1 MKSKLLVLFLVGSVA
16 TSYGQA
22 ITDNGTNVG
31 IGNPSP
37 LNKLDVSGN
46 INMSLGNGLRI
57 NNTRILH
64 AVGTRNIS
72 IGEQAGNVIS
82 SGTDNAFIGYQ
93 AGLANTSGGN
103 NAFIGRQAGAANIG
117 GSNSVIIGNRAGFA
131 NTSGSDNS
139 FIGFQSGTANTNG
152 SGNSFFGKWAGK
164 VNTTGANNVALGH
177 RAGQTNTTGTQNTY
191 IGYQADGSAALT
203 NATAVGANATA
214 TQSNTVILGSGA
226 NVGIGTSTPSQKLH
240 VSGSARVTG
249 SFYDSNN
256 SPGNT
261 DYVLTSSVSGTDWRD
276 VCDIVSECAGLA
288 ATVGWGEDS
297 VFVTSESGTQ
307 ARMFMSN
314 PDQLL
319 GIGTLEPTSKVDI
332 RTNGMVAGGSMQAVL
347 NIALVVPP
355 GQNSSV
361 RSAKFTGGNGVEIGN
376 GLYTDRMRISQ
387 GAQNGHVLMS
397 NANGDASW
405 SDPVASGISGGWGYG
420 NTLVQTLPPPQ
431 DSLENQGPPSTIT
444 VAAVQSFAAES
455 TPFIFGSQGIG
466 YDSSSTANATRMTYM
481 PSRAA
486 FRAGY
491 DDQNGWNFNN
501 QGVGSSAFG
510 WNTEASGD
518 YSHASG
524 YASVASGGGSFAHG
538 YNNTASGNGAAF
550 GSSSTAGYSSFA
562 AGNNCTASGTA
573 SVALGSYS
581 TASSNNTFAFG
592 YNANA
597 SGIYSTAVG
606 FYSTASGARSMSLG
620 FYNTAQSY
628 GETAFGL
635 FGLVGAGNATSFVVT
650 DRLFSIGNGTASNA
664 RSNALTILKNSNTG
678 IGNSSPSA
686 LLHVGTTT
694 GAKIKIGSVETIEDG
709 GTNFLWVR
717 SSITGLTDNAY
728 SLGTSALRWNAVYA
742 ASGTV
747 NTSDAREKKNVKD
760 INYGIETIKK
770 LRPVEYQWISGNDDN
785 KKLGLIAQ
793 ELQKVIPEVVVSKEY
808 VITNEETNEGEWK
821 EANRLGVYYSDLIP
835 VLIKGMQE
843 QQTQIEELQPA
854 KVVALEEK
862 VAKLE
867 SENLSMKQQLEEILS
882 RLNAF
887 DGDLQNCCFNAGQAT
902 GVTSNNADAQ
912 SAIPTL
918 EQNIPNPF
926 RDNTTIKYY
935 LPSDSRVATISI
947 SDMNGLQLKQFD
959 LQGNGFGQVLISGG
973 SFAAGTYV
981 YTLTVNG
988 KQVDS
993 KRMMLL

>member
-1 MKSKLLVLFLVGSVA
+1 MTGAIGPTGATGLTGAIGLTGATGPLVAGTSGQTLRNNGSTWIANNIVYNDG
-16 TSYGQA
+16 S
-22 ITDNGTNVG
+22 NVG
-31 IGNPSP
+31 IGS
-37 LNKLDVSGN
+37 
-46 INMSLGNGLRI
+46 
-57 NNTRILH
+57 
-64 AVGTRNIS
+64 
-72 IGEQAGNVIS
+72 
-82 SGTDNAFIGYQ
+82 
-93 AGLANTSGGN
+93 TS
-103 NAFIGRQAGAANIG
+103 
-117 GSNSVIIGNRAGFA
+117 
-131 NTSGSDNS
+131 
-139 FIGFQSGTANTNG
+139 
-152 SGNSFFGKWAGK
+152 
-164 VNTTGANNVALGH
+164 
-177 RAGQTNTTGTQNTY
+177 
-191 IGYQADGSAALT
+191 
-203 NATAVGANATA
+203 
-214 TQSNTVILGSGA
+214 
-226 NVGIGTSTPSQKLH
+226 PSQKLH

-249 SFYDSNN
+249 AIYDSNN
-256 SPGNT
+256 SPGAA
-261 DYVLTSSVSGTDWRD
+261 DYVLTSSVSGTEWRD
-276 VCDIVSECAGLA
+276 VCDIVAECAGLA
-288 ATVGWGEDS
+288 GIVGWDEDS
-297 VFVTSESGTQ
+297 VFVTSESGSQ

-347 NIALVVPP
+347 NIALMVPP
-355 GQNSSV
+355 GQQSSV

-431 DSLENQGPPSTIT
+431 DSLENQVPPSTIT

-524 YASVASGGGSFAHG
+524 KGSVATESYAFAHG
-538 YNNTASGNGAAF
+538 FNCNASSLGAAF
-550 GSSSTAGYSSFA
+550 GSTSTAGYSSFA
-562 AGNNCTASGTA
+562 AGNNCTASGTS

-664 RSNALTILKNSNTG
+664 RSNALTILKNGNMG
-678 IGNSSPSA
+678 IGTATPNA
-686 LLHVGTTT
+686 LLQVGTTT
-694 GAKIKIGSVETIEDG
+694 GARIRMGSAESVEDAG
-709 GTNFLWVR
+709 GSLIGVVGNFAPLTN
-717 SSITGLTDNAY
+717 SAN
-728 SLGTSALRWNAVYA
+728 SLGTSSLRWSAVYA
-742 ASGTV
+742 TSGTV
-747 NTSDAREKKNVKD
+747 STSDLREKKNVED

-793 ELQKVIPEVVVSKEY
+793 ELQKVIPEVVVSKEF

-843 QQTQIEELQPA
+843 QQTQIEALQPA

-887 DGDLQNCCFNAGQAT
+887 DGDLQNCCFNVGQET
-902 GVTSNNADAQ
+902 GVSSSNADAQ

-926 RDNTTIKYY
+926 RENTTIKYY
-935 LPSDSRVATISI
+935 LPSDSRTATITI
-947 SDMNGLQLKQFD
+947 SDLNGVQLKQFD
-959 LQGNGFGQVLISGG
+959 LQGKGFGQVLISGG

-993 KRMMLL
+993 KKMMLL